1 MNSIQ
6 FSTITQC
13 LFTLMVQINSSES
26 YKLGMISEEE
36 YRKYLSNQHDQFE
49 RLREELKND

>member
-6 FSTITQC
+6 FSTIMRC
-13 LFTLMVQINSSES
+13 LFTLMIQINSSES

-36 YRKYLSNQHDQFE
+36 YRKYLSDQYDQFE
-49 RLREELKND
+49 KVKEELIND